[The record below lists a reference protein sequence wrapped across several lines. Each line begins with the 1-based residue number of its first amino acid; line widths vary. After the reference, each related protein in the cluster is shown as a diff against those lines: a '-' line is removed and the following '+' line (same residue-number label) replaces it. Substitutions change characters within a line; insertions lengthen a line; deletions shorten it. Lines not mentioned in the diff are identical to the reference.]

1 MFRKKW
7 GSLNRIG
14 RKFYLVICLLVA
26 IAIVLTRIDPLHSQN
41 SSSEAIKIEQTEL
54 VDLEKFSNMIATV
67 ENKWENDYE
76 GYFQR
81 DFNNSS
87 RSATQIAQHLSEIR
101 DQTKIN
107 PAVIWAIP
115 QDDFLRLL
123 LITPN
128 RQFIIR
134 QIRGANRARL
144 TARITQLEEAIS
156 DAKSLAYIPPAR
168 IIYQWLFKP
177 LDPFLEA
184 EQIDTLLLCTGPSL
198 RSLPFA
204 ALHDGEKFVIEKYQ
218 LARIPAFNLTDT
230 TYRAKPDKNVLAM
243 GTSTFDDLPPL
254 PGVEVEL
261 STIVPNLWSGEK
273 IINQNFTIG
282 NLQQAHQQGN
292 FDIIHI
298 ASHSKFNAG
307 SPEDSYIQF
316 SDRKLTLKQ
325 LADLELDLPPV
336 DLLVLSACETALG
349 DKDAEFGFAG
359 LAMQAGVKSAI
370 ASLWSI
376 SDAGTVLLM
385 SEFYQQLRST
395 DIKAEALRKAQVRML
410 QQKVFV
416 EGSRVRGSA
425 VEIDLPNAIFK
436 TEAQDFSHPFHWAG
450 FTLIGNP
457 W

>member
-261 STIVPNLWSGEK
+261 NTIVPNLWSGEK